1 MTLKS
6 MAGTGNTMTWVRHEK
21 DPKVVILH
29 PDPKLD
35 KDAYPDNKVLWVET
49 KVARTIQNAHLSR
62 FFLFRGVKKCG
73 LTICGR

>member
-1 MTLKS
+1 
-6 MAGTGNTMTWVRHEK
+6 MAGTSNTMTWVRHEK

-49 KVARTIQNAHLSR
+49 KVDALTVQKIPA
-62 FFLFRGVKKCG
+62 FFFREVKKCG
-73 LTICGR
+73 LIICAK